1 MSFPD
6 RVSWEAWLADH
17 GAGSP
22 GVWLKFAKK
31 ASAAATIAKPEA
43 IEVALC
49 FGWIDGQ
56 LDGFDDTFWLVR
68 FTPRGPKSK
77 WSQINRDMATR
88 LNGQGRMTPAGHA
101 EVEKAKCDGRWD
113 AAYASQS
120 KAEIPDDFQAALDL
134 NPEAK
139 AFFST
144 LKGAN
149 RYAILYRIHDAK
161 TEKTRSARIE
171 KFISMLALGQTIH
184 PQKD

>member
-6 RVSWEAWLADH
+6 RMTWEAWLADH
-17 GAGSP
+17 GADLP

-31 ASAAATIAKPEA
+31 SSNAITIAKPEA

-56 LDGFDDTFWLVR
+56 IDRFDDAFWLVR
-68 FTPRGPKSK
+68 FTPRRPNSK
-77 WSQINRDMATR
+77 WSQINRDTAIR
-88 LNGQGRMTPAGHA
+88 LIAEGRMTPAGHA

-113 AAYASQS
+113 VAYAPQS

-134 NPEAK
+134 NPKAR

-149 RYAILYRIHDAK
+149 RYAILYRIHNAK

-171 KFISMLALGQTIH
+171 KFASMLAQGQTIH